1 MKRLRVSSQ
10 IKKGFLEY
18 LAIAMLAGIFLVS
31 FASCAKKISVY
42 HPPRLDLAK
51 YGRIGMITFS
61 DNAAPS
67 VGDYATGL
75 FQNEVHSA
83 QAGIPIVGLGTEAE
97 VLSRIGSSRLD
108 PEAMMKIGKQY
119 NVSAVFSGS
128 IVYDDIETNVNL
140 NEIARLNASVDAVLH
155 ATMSVN
161 LVETGG
167 GATLWSDSASWQR
180 KLGNLSVSEHSG
192 LSIGTDGYNDAYRKL
207 VPDMARDV
215 TGDFRGWYSTERVSD

>member
-1 MKRLRVSSQ
+1 MKRLTVNSQ
-10 IKKGFLEY
+10 IKKGFLVY
-18 LAIAMLAGIFLVS
+18 LAIALLTGVFVMS
-31 FASCAKKISVY
+31 FASCAKKIRVY

-61 DNAAPS
+61 DNAVPS

-83 QAGIPIVGLGTEAE
+83 QAGIPIVGLGAEAE
-97 VLSRIGSSRLD
+97 VLSQIGSGRLD

-128 IVYDDIETNVNL
+128 IVYDDVETNVNVKEL
-140 NEIARLNASVDAVLH
+140 VQLNASVDTVLH
-155 ATMSVN
+155 ATMSVS
-161 LVETGG
+161 LVETEG
-167 GATLWSDSASWQR
+167 GATLWSDSVSWQR
-180 KLGNLSVSEHSG
+180 KLGNLSVSQYSG
-192 LSIGTDGYNDAYRKL
+192 LSIGADGYNDAYRKL

-215 TGDFRGWYSTERVSD
+215 TGDLRGWYSTERVSD